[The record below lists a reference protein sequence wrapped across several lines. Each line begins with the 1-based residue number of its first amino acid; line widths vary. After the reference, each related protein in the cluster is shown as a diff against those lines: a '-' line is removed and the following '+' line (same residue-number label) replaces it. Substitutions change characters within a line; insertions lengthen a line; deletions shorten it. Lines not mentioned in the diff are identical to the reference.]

1 MDASDT
7 PLVRNPFT
15 VSEHDHALAIDE
27 LRNAI
32 TVIRAH
38 AQMTQR
44 RLDRLGSLDP
54 QIGAKAMAEI
64 GRATRCADRAL
75 SHLENS
81 LGE

>member
-7 PLVRNPFT
+7 PLVRKPFT
-15 VSEHDHALAIDE
+15 VSEHDRALATYE

-32 TVIRAH
+32 TVIRAL

-44 RLDRLGSLDP
+44 RLDRPGSLDP
-54 QIGAKAMAEI
+54 QFGAKAMAEI
-64 GRATRCADRAL
+64 GRATRCANRAL
-75 SHLENS
+75 RHLENS